1 MTARAIWKGHLV
13 LGKQEVPVKVY
24 SAVEDQAVH
33 FRLLHDKD
41 LTPVEQRIVRKD
53 NGREVPKEAQRK
65 AFPLDDRRAVI
76 LEPDELD
83 KLEPDSDR
91 AIHLLRFVPRDALG
105 EQWFDRPYYLGPND
119 GGNGAYF
126 ALASALGDK
135 GRIGIARWVM
145 RDKRYVGALSVT
157 DGYLRMT
164 TLRRADQVLDV
175 PAIRPD
181 KARTP
186 SDAEVKLAEQ
196 LIDSITGAFAP
207 EEWRNEYRE
216 RLHKLV
222 EAKAKGT
229 KLKLVATRPKEA
241 TGDLAESLRASLAAT
256 SSSKGK
262 KVA

>member
-1 MTARAIWKGHLV
+1 MSARAIWKGNLV
-13 LGKQEVPVKVY
+13 LGKHEVAVKVY

-33 FRLLHDKD
+33 FHLLHDKD

-65 AFPLDDRRAVI
+65 AFPLDDQRAVI

-83 KLEPDSDR
+83 KLEPESDR
-91 AIHLLRFVPRDALG
+91 TIRLLRFVPRDALG
-105 EQWFDRPYYLGPND
+105 DQWFDRPYVLGPD
-119 GGNGAYF
+119 DDEDAYF

-135 GRIGIARWVM
+135 DRLGIARWVM
-145 RDKRYVGALSVT
+145 REKRYLGALSVA

-164 TLRRADQVLDV
+164 TLRRADQVLAV

-196 LIDSITGAFAP
+196 LVESITGAFTP
-207 EEWRNEYRE
+207 EEWPNEYRE
-216 RLHKLV
+216 RLHKLI

-229 KLKLVATRPKEA
+229 KLKLVAAKPKEA
-241 TGDLAESLRASLAAT
+241 TGDLAEMLRASLAGAA
-256 SSSKGK
+256 KGK